1 MRSTNPVFRSVMHD
15 TYASDTPV
23 TYTNVAF
30 KTLFLLAIIGLS
42 AFATIYSGQVTV
54 GLLIGAL
61 IVGFISV
68 IVGTRSVKLSPIFST
83 IYALSEGV
91 ILGTVSALYA
101 YLYDGIIPTALLT
114 TLIVVL
120 IMMLLYSTRIIKVTQ
135 SFASGL
141 VIALIAV
148 IIMAFL
154 GFFLPFGGTFY
165 YLIVIVSAVLSALF
179 LLLDFRSIE
188 YCVESGT
195 DARYG
200 WVLSLG
206 LLVTIVWIYIEML
219 RLLAIFGRRR

>member
-1 MRSTNPVFRSVMHD
+1 MRSTNPVFRSVINQ

-23 TYTNVAF
+23 TYANVAF
-30 KTLFLLAIIGLS
+30 KTIFLIAMVAVS
-42 AFATIYSGQVTV
+42 AFATIYTGYVTY
-54 GLLIGAL
+54 GMLIGAF

-68 IVGTRSVKLSPIFST
+68 IVGTRSVKLSPYFSV

-91 ILGTVSALYA
+91 ILGTVSWMFQSVYE
-101 YLYDGIIPTALLT
+101 GIVPTALLT
-114 TLIVVL
+114 TLIVVF
-120 IMMLLYSTRIIKVTQ
+120 IMMLLYSSRIIKVSQ
-135 SFASGL
+135 GFASGI
-141 VIALIAV
+141 VIALVAV
-148 IIMAFL
+148 IIMSFL
-154 GFFLPFGGTFY
+154 GIFLPFGTGFY
-165 YLIVIVSAVLSALF
+165 YLIVIASAVLSTLF
-179 LLLDFRSIE
+179 LLLDFRNIE